1 VAQLIPLSGV
11 EKALGQQAQQGARLA
26 VEELN
31 RADPSAAERPL
42 GVLHVDT
49 RSEVEA
55 VAPEAVRVLRI
66 NKAVA
71 FLGGVSPAQ
80 AEPLV
85 RTARDYGVPVITSGA
100 PPSPQ
105 LGDFGFCVGL
115 SAAARGKALA
125 VFAIREKPA
134 PLAVLTDEQDRV
146 AQETAAAFA
155 RQFASEGRAL
165 LIERTYQ
172 AGADFAEVAGRLQKL
187 KEAPRA
193 VLIAGG
199 TRDFVKWRGHLEK
212 AGLRVPLLFGGDEA
226 GATALLADR
235 EASQGVV
242 LATAY
247 AGVADNPRA
256 RDFTLK
262 YQEHFG
268 SAPTVHAAL
277 AYDAA
282 RLLGQAYLEVIP
294 PEPAKIRDHLAGL
307 SAYESL
313 TGPLSFDKDHY
324 TRRAVFVVRAEDGEL
339 KLVQRTE
346 PKD

>member
-1 VAQLIPLSGV
+1 V

-42 GVLHVDT
+42 GILHVDT

-55 VAPEAVRVLRI
+55 VGPEAVRVIRI

-85 RTARDYGVPVITSGA
+85 RAARDYGIPVITSGA
-100 PPSPQ
+100 PPSLQ

-125 VFAIREKPA
+125 AFAARENMA

-155 RQFASEGRAL
+155 REYAAERRAP

-172 AGADFAEVAGRLQKL
+172 AGADFAEVAGRL
-187 KEAPRA
+187 
-193 VLIAGG
+193 
-199 TRDFVKWRGHLEK
+199 
-212 AGLRVPLLFGGDEA
+212 
-226 GATALLADR
+226 
-235 EASQGVV
+235 
-242 LATAY
+242 
-247 AGVADNPRA
+247 
-256 RDFTLK
+256 
-262 YQEHFG
+262 
-268 SAPTVHAAL
+268 
-277 AYDAA
+277 
-282 RLLGQAYLEVIP
+282 
-294 PEPAKIRDHLAGL
+294 
-307 SAYESL
+307 
-313 TGPLSFDKDHY
+313 
-324 TRRAVFVVRAEDGEL
+324 
-339 KLVQRTE
+339 
-346 PKD
+346 